1 LRPPERSVY
10 RPGSEP
16 VISIVINRFF
26 GARILIGGSLAVIAG
41 IALAACGS
49 TPAASSTPS
58 PSSSAAAKSNAT
70 PTPTPAASASLVI
83 KTAATSDL
91 GTILVNSQG
100 RTLYILTSQTGGR
113 ITCTVASGCTAYWSE
128 VDLPSGVSAASAG
141 GSANS
146 ALLGTEA
153 GATGTVVT
161 YNGMPL
167 YTFSGDSGPG
177 QESGQGISSFGGTWY
192 VLSAAGNP
200 VTGMATPTPSASS
213 GGGGY

>member
-1 LRPPERSVY
+1 
-10 RPGSEP
+10 
-16 VISIVINRFF
+16 VISTVINRFF
-26 GARILIGGSLAVIAG
+26 GARMLIGGSLAVVAAM
-41 IALAACGS
+41 ALAACGT
-49 TPAASSTPS
+49 TPTATSTPS
-58 PSSSAAAKSNAT
+58 PSSAAAAKSTPT
-70 PTPTPAASASLVI
+70 PTPTPAASASVVV
-83 KTAATSDL
+83 KTFASTNL
-91 GTILVNSQG
+91 GTILVNAQG
-100 RTLYILTSQTGGR
+100 RTLYILTSETGGK

-161 YNGMPL
+161 YNGLPL

-177 QESGQGISSFGGTWY
+177 QETGEGISSFGGTWY
-192 VLSAAGNP
+192 VISAAGSP
-200 VTGMATPTPSASS
+200 VTGMATPTPSPSS